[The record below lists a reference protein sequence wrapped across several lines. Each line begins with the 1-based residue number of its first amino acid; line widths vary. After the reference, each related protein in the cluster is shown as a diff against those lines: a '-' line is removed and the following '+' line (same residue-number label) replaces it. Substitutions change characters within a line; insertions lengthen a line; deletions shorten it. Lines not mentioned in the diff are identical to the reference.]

1 MRWRRRSVGVLAA
14 FGIAVGGGCESPLGP
29 PLGDEPVCVA
39 LAVHRGALDESE
51 FAVVLGE
58 ALAGVAT
65 DGGKVRVWAVTRSA
79 ASPRPVEV
87 GRDGGRELLVRP
99 AGDSGASRE
108 GAIDTVAAIV
118 AASLGDEQEEGEG
131 PGRAPADLFGT
142 LSLMGREADAMSGC
156 ESKRGVL
163 ATGGGIHRTH
173 DLDLLDLG
181 VDGTVGAIDLVGAH
195 VQAPPEGVLLE
206 VYGPG
211 HFAGVRP
218 EVSARFADA
227 VVDVWERACTQSCV
241 LES

>member
-1 MRWRRRSVGVLAA
+1 
-14 FGIAVGGGCESPLGP
+14 
-29 PLGDEPVCVA
+29 VA

-65 DGGKVRVWAVTRSA
+65 NGGKVRVWAVTRSA

-87 GRDGGRELLVRP
+87 GREGGRELLVRP
-99 AGDSGASRE
+99 AEGSGAGD
-108 GAIDTVAAIV
+108 GAIGTVAGIV
-118 AASLGDEQEEGEG
+118 ADSLDDEQQGAERL
-131 PGRAPADLFGT
+131 GRAPADLFGT

-156 ESKRGVL
+156 DSKHGVL
-163 ATGGGIHRTH
+163 ATGGGIHRTR

-181 VDGTVGAIDLVGAH
+181 VDGTVAAIDLGGAR
-195 VQAPPEGVLLE
+195 VEAPPEGVLLE
-206 VYGPG
+206 VFGPG

-218 EVSARFADA
+218 EVSARFAEA
-227 VVDVWERACTQSCV
+227 VIDVWEGACTQTCV